1 MSHLFCLARCQ
12 MTSICLSVTGI
23 RGAVAMLGD
32 NSRGDQGRGRDCLL
46 KDWGRV
52 SAEGSLLSSL
62 EPEQVTSSKQFSAS
76 SSTLSFRSS

>member
-23 RGAVAMLGD
+23 LGVVAMLGD
-32 NSRGDQGRGRDCLL
+32 RSDQGRGRDCLL